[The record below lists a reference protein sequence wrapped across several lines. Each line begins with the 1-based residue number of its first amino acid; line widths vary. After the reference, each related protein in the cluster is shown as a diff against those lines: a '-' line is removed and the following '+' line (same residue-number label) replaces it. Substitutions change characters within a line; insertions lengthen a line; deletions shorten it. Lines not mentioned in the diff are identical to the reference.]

1 MKFSLVIPCYNEAE
15 NLPLLIE
22 RCKSFNDYPDV
33 EIIFVDNGSTDNSA
47 DILSTQLKQYKNFRS
62 IKVDNNLGYGVGILA
77 GLASSKADILG
88 WTHAD
93 MQTDP
98 MDALIG
104 LKLMKN
110 LKCPSFVKGVRKGR
124 PVADIFFTMGMSAF
138 ETILLQK
145 PLWDINAQP
154 TLFHRSFFETWSNPP
169 HDFSLDLYAY
179 YQANLAGL
187 NIQRFPV
194 LFGDRAHGISH
205 WNINWSSKLKFIQ
218 RTVKFSLNLR
228 GWIKP

>member
-1 MKFSLVIPCYNEAE
+1 
-15 NLPLLIE
+15 
-22 RCKSFNDYPDV
+22 
-33 EIIFVDNGSTDNSA
+33 
-47 DILSTQLKQYKNFRS
+47 
-62 IKVDNNLGYGVGILA
+62 
-77 GLASSKADILG
+77 
-88 WTHAD
+88 
-93 MQTDP
+93 
-98 MDALIG
+98 
-104 LKLMKN
+104 
-110 LKCPSFVKGVRKGR
+110 
-124 PVADIFFTMGMSAF
+124 MSAF